1 MKINDYKITLYDCK
15 NGHKI
20 NKILLDEFAKT
31 QQYKEQE
38 IQCKNC
44 RQDISKDKMFLH
56 EGFCLRNNVF
66 CSHCEKVFLKK
77 DYELHVK
84 LLKNKNSEKDN
95 NSPTFSQKS
104 KETME
109 ETHKPSSF
117 TEESDNYINNNFIQI
132 NPKPS
137 LQVVHSS

>member
-1 MKINDYKITLYDCK
+1 MSSKVTKK
-15 NGHKI
+15 S
-20 NKILLDEFAKT
+20 NKEEKT
-31 QQYKEQE
+31 TK
-38 IQCKNC
+38 CKNC

-104 KETME
+104 KET
-109 ETHKPSSF
+109 
-117 TEESDNYINNNFIQI
+117 FIY
-132 NPKPS
+132 
-137 LQVVHSS
+137 